1 MDETNKWVTLVT
13 PKQPERSNQKWT
25 AEEEDYLKSL
35 VKGTY
40 ESKRIGNWEERLRA
54 ADYDLLAEQLNRS
67 VYAIKTKCSVMGLT
81 HPEFFDQQREPE
93 APQPQAPQPKGTPTS
108 MRLPDEW
115 IARADRITDRLNED
129 GRYLA
134 FGTMTR
140 DTVLRLA
147 VQRGLESLGAQ
158 VNE

>member
-13 PKQPERSNQKWT
+13 PKQPKRSNQKWT
-25 AEEEDYLKSL
+25 ADEEDYLKRL
-35 VKGTY
+35 VEGTY

-81 HPEFFDQQREPE
+81 HPEFFEQQREPE
-93 APQPQAPQPKGTPTS
+93 APQPEAPQPKGTPTS

-115 IARADRITDRLNED
+115 IARADRITDRLNEE

-147 VQRGLESLGAQ
+147 VQRGLDSLGAQ

>member
-1 MDETNKWVTLVT
+1 MDETNKWMTLVT

-25 AEEEDYLKSL
+25 ADEEDYLKRL

-81 HPEFFDQQREPE
+81 HPEFFEQQREPE

-140 DTVLRLA
+140 ATVLRLA